1 MKVLVTGANGQLGLE
16 LKELLPRR
24 GHETTALTRKDLD
37 ISDAAAVERAMD
49 EHAPDLLVNAAAYTN
64 VDGCETETDLAY
76 AVNALGPRNL
86 AQSCEK
92 RGTELLHVSTNYVF
106 DGKRE
111 DPYEPFDVPTPVSV
125 YGRTKFAGEEYVKH
139 LSTRWYI
146 VRTAGVYGEGHN
158 FVRTMLRV
166 GRERDSLKVKDDEY
180 GSPTYAKDLA
190 DAIAGIVDSRLYG
203 LYHVTNSGSCSWYEF
218 AREIFRIADVEV
230 EVTPVP
236 GSEYP
241 LPAERPA
248 NGVLSGLGSPELR
261 HWREALVEYLG
272 RESES

>member
-1 MKVLVTGANGQLGLE
+1 MKVLVTGTNGQLGLE
-16 LKELLPRR
+16 LAEQLPGR
-24 GHETTALTRKDLD
+24 GHEVVVLSKKDLD
-37 ISDAAAVERAMD
+37 ISDASAVERAME
-49 EHAPDLLVNAAAYTN
+49 EHTPELVVNAAAYTN
-64 VDGCETETDLAY
+64 VDGCETETELAY

-86 AQSCEK
+86 AQSCER
-92 RGTELLHVSTNYVF
+92 RGAELLHVSTNYVF
-106 DGKRE
+106 DGRKE
-111 DPYEPFDVPTPVSV
+111 EPYEPFDSPTPVSA
-125 YGRTKFAGEEYVKH
+125 YGRTKLAGEEYVKH

-166 GRERDSLKVKDDEY
+166 GRERDSLKVKDDEF

-190 DAIAGIVDSRLYG
+190 EGIARIIDSGLYG
-203 LYHVTNSGSCSWYEF
+203 IYHVTNSGSCSWYEF
-218 AREIFRIADVEV
+218 AQEIFRLAGVEV

-248 NGVLSGLGSPELR
+248 NGVLSNFGGPELR
-261 HWREALVEYLG
+261 HWREALEEYLR
-272 RESES
+272 RELES